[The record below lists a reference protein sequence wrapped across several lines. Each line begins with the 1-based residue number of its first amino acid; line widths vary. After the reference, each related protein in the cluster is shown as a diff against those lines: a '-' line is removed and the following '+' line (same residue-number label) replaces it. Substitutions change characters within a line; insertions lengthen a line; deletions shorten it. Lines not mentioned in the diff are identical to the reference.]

1 MRRIGLAALVLLA
14 AGCAIPPST
23 VEDGGDA
30 PTGVSP
36 TVTLYFVDA
45 QGRLRPD
52 ERHTGNLGSIGEAV
66 SLLLTGPGGAAPA
79 LHTEIAVSGTT
90 RVYASTEPGLITL
103 TLPLT
108 RDEVTDR
115 GVDQVVCT
123 ALGVHVQSGGS
134 ATTRVQLSFTH
145 PGADPHGPRTCP
157 AN

>member
-1 MRRIGLAALVLLA
+1 MRLIGLAALVLLA
-14 AGCAIPPST
+14 AGCGIPPST

-36 TVTLYFVDA
+36 GVTLYFVDG

-52 ERHTGNLGSIGEAV
+52 ERHTSNLGSIGEAV
-66 SLLLTGPGGAAPA
+66 SLLLTGPGGEAPA
-79 LHTEIAVSGTT
+79 LHTEITATGPT

-103 TLPLT
+103 TLPLA

-134 ATTRVQLSFTH
+134 ATTKVQLNFTL
-145 PGADPHGPRTCP
+145 PGADPHGPRSCP
-157 AN
+157 AS